1 MGPLSA
7 LVFIVPKVNE
17 GQSGDTR
24 GSQPGALGASPC
36 LVRPEH
42 YLPVLH
48 YPGVLLSVDKPMDEL

>member
-24 GSQPGALGASPC
+24 AASQEPWERRH
-36 LVRPEH
+36 VW
-42 YLPVLH
+42 
-48 YPGVLLSVDKPMDEL
+48 